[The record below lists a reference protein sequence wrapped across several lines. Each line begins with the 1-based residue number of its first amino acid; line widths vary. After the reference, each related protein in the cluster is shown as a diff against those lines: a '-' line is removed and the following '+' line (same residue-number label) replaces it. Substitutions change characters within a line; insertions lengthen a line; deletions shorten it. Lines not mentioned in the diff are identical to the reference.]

1 MVRKK
6 PSVSSLIYFLLSSGF
21 LLLVQFGFVS
31 PVGLIIVTAVQYVVL
46 FWLSI
51 ALFVSSLAIL
61 LAQYPHYAKWS
72 MGYSGDCVRTVRI
85 SGERKDHFIR
95 GKPHATV
102 RDVLLDDWPFDL
114 KNPNSDWQIFD
125 SFRNDVSNQRIES
138 ITETMEVAFPPD
150 DST

>member
-1 MVRKK
+1 M
-6 PSVSSLIYFLLSSGF
+6 PNGQS
-21 LLLVQFGFVS
+21 
-31 PVGLIIVTAVQYVVL
+31 
-46 FWLSI
+46 
-51 ALFVSSLAIL
+51 
-61 LAQYPHYAKWS
+61 
-72 MGYSGDCVRTVRI
+72 
-85 SGERKDHFIR
+85 
-95 GKPHATV
+95 HATV

>member
-1 MVRKK
+1 MTHTLESTLIKILEEVYCMVRKK

-72 MGYSGDCVRTVRI
+72 ITC
-85 SGERKDHFIR
+85 
-95 GKPHATV
+95 
-102 RDVLLDDWPFDL
+102 
-114 KNPNSDWQIFD
+114 NSEGCTP
-125 SFRNDVSNQRIES
+125 RRL
-138 ITETMEVAFPPD
+138 AL
-150 DST
+150 